1 MKKLAKRTLVLGLLL
16 ATGAMAWVVL
26 LPTVVATVVRSRTGF
41 AVQVDKLSVN
51 PFLANAH
58 ISGLVLKNPAGW
70 PEAAFVNLR
79 QFQAEVEL
87 LPLLDDRFVADEI
100 VIDVERLTL
109 VRNRDGVLNAV
120 AFKEA
125 LTGRAEAGERIPAR
139 GKSPKFLIRHL
150 VLKFDQLV
158 YADYSGRNPV
168 VKDYNLNLTRDLA
181 NVDSVTKI
189 VSPFAG
195 TALGVMSDMFGRLF
209 KVPPSLLE
217 QSVAPL
223 QEAGKKTGET
233 LKSIFQSL
241 EKKKP

>member
-16 ATGAMAWVVL
+16 AICVIAWVVL
-26 LPTVVATVVRSRTGF
+26 LPAVVATVVRSRTGF

-51 PFLANAH
+51 PFLANAR
-58 ISGLVLKNPAGW
+58 ISGLVLKNPEGW
-70 PEAAFVNLR
+70 PEAAFVQLR
-79 QFQAEVEL
+79 QFRAEVEL
-87 LPLLDDRFVADEI
+87 LPLLDNRFVADEM
-100 VIDVERLTL
+100 VVDVERLTL
-109 VRNRDGVLNAV
+109 VRNKDGVLNAM
-120 AFKEA
+120 AFKDG
-125 LTGRAEAGERIPAR
+125 LTGRAEAGQPPPTSSKATR
-139 GKSPKFLIRHL
+139 FLIRHL

-158 YADYSGRNPV
+158 YADYSGRSPV
-168 VKDYNLNLTRDLA
+168 VKAYNLSLTRDLT

-195 TALGVMSDMFGRLF
+195 TALGVMSDLFGRLF